1 MEQNQK
7 ATVSIIIPTL
17 NASAELGPLL
27 ETLLKQTRCPDE
39 ILVLDSESDD
49 DTVERAKHYP
59 LTRVIEIKR
68 VDFDHGGSRDL
79 AFRAARGDIVLF
91 FTQDAMPGDDK
102 YVEAIVQSVLQ
113 EGVACACGRQIA
125 RADAP
130 LYEKF
135 TREFNYP
142 PQSNVRD
149 ASDIQ
154 RLGIKAFF
162 LSDACSA
169 YRREA
174 YLAVGGFDHP
184 ILTNEDMLI
193 AAKFLSAGYKIAYC
207 AEAAILHSHLYSL
220 RQEYERNYKIG
231 FVMEKYRDRFGAVRA
246 ESEGVRYVKH
256 VLKQLL
262 QQRAIGECFRFCL
275 LCAAKMFGNRKGRRS
290 GGLVQKS

>member
-17 NASAELGPLL
+17 NASVELGSLL
-27 ETLLKQTRCPDE
+27 EMLLKQTLCPDE
-39 ILVLDSESDD
+39 ILVLDSESND
-49 DTVERAKHYP
+49 DTVEIAKKYP

-68 VDFDHGGSRDL
+68 ADFDHGGSRDL
-79 AFRAARGDIVLF
+79 AFRAAHGDIVLF
-91 FTQDAMPGDDK
+91 LTQDAMPSGDK
-102 YVEAIVQSVLQ
+102 YVEAIVKSVLQ
-113 EGVACACGRQIA
+113 EGVASACGRQIA

-135 TREFNYP
+135 TREYNYP

-149 ASDIQ
+149 ASDIE

-193 AAKFLSAGYKIAYC
+193 AAKFLTAGYKIAYC

-246 ESEGVRYVKH
+246 ESEGVRYVKY
-256 VLKQLL
+256 VLKRLL
-262 QQRAIGECFRFCL
+262 QQRAIGEGIRFCL
-275 LCAAKMFGNRKGRRS
+275 LCAAKVIGNRKGRHS
-290 GGLVQKS
+290 GGLV

>member
-17 NASAELGPLL
+17 NASVELGSLL
-27 ETLLKQTRCPDE
+27 EMLLKQTLCPDE

-49 DTVERAKHYP
+49 DTVEIAKKYP

-68 VDFDHGGSRDL
+68 ADFDHGGSRDL
-79 AFRAARGDIVLF
+79 AFRAAHGDIVLF
-91 FTQDAMPGDDK
+91 FTQDAMPRDDK

-125 RADAP
+125 RANAP

-149 ASDIQ
+149 VSDIQ